1 MRACIKLNSNEMG
14 RDSSSNHMQGAKGH
28 HAMTGLLP
36 QGDPRKDQKAKA
48 GRNLSLVNS
57 EAVQARSTKTKGG
70 EESDRPQGPP
80 FPLQI
85 LESRK
90 QNTKTIFQTG
100 GQEKEIGKG
109 ENNNFQSTQVVA
121 TPEAE
126 VKGNPGC

>member
-1 MRACIKLNSNEMG
+1 MARREAAKKSRKQATRRSSTPNNETEE
-14 RDSSSNHMQGAKGH
+14 QE
-28 HAMTGLLP
+28 
-36 QGDPRKDQKAKA
+36 DPRKDQKAKA